1 MPIPARLRR
10 NAPRPPPPNWNASL
24 WSCSTPSAPAAISNR
39 LPLARKS
46 AALPRL
52 PTKKFAASSAASAFP
67 PPTPISSLAS
77 SARSSGNPALATTL
91 RVENSSKPVP
101 IRTDT
106 RLRHL
111 SLFPDSD
118 FLGFSAPAALGPK
131 MKLPAKS
138 WIQYLLLMVATSAAL
153 FAQTGGPEKPQNQ
166 ANVLD
171 ARQILVQS
179 LAPTERSWQARDH
192 YTFTERDEDRRLD
205 ALGHV
210 KSENVDATRM
220 TLVNGIRFERLMEH
234 NGQLPSAEQQK
245 KRDSDFARITPSEY
259 QCEAFT
265 ALRAGPLQP

>member
-1 MPIPARLRR
+1 
-10 NAPRPPPPNWNASL
+10 
-24 WSCSTPSAPAAISNR
+24 
-39 LPLARKS
+39 
-46 AALPRL
+46 
-52 PTKKFAASSAASAFP
+52 
-67 PPTPISSLAS
+67 
-77 SARSSGNPALATTL
+77 
-91 RVENSSKPVP
+91 
-101 IRTDT
+101 
-106 RLRHL
+106 
-111 SLFPDSD
+111 
-118 FLGFSAPAALGPK
+118 

-138 WIQYLLLMVATSAAL
+138 WMQYLLLMVATSAAL

-171 ARQILVQS
+171 ARQIVVQS
-179 LAPTERSWQARDH
+179 FAATERSWQARDH